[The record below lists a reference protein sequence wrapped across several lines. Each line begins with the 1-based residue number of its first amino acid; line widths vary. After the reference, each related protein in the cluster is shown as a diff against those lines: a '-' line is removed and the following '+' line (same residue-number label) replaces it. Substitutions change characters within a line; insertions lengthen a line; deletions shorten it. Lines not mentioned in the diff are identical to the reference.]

1 MAITQTWRTARGT
14 LRETERAAQIREDAE
29 NLAVDA
35 QMPGLPLKLAAD
47 MLEALM
53 SKGKLVVPGGA

>member
-14 LRETERAAQIREDAE
+14 LRDTERAAQIREDAE

-35 QMPGLPLKLAAD
+35 HREVPGLPFKLAAD

-53 SKGKLVVPGGA
+53 SKGKLVAQ